1 MQSTSFQYLRFIP
14 LLAAHDVTLVNYRN
28 ILLFCRYFEDEEVTR
43 CETFV
48 PALPFTAS
56 DNIGSLELQ
65 GDRVTNLG
73 TNL

>member
-1 MQSTSFQYLRFIP
+1 M
-14 LLAAHDVTLVNYRN
+14 LLLCSY
-28 ILLFCRYFEDEEVTR
+28 YKEDTVIR

-48 PALPFTAS
+48 PALLFTAS
-56 DNIGSLELQ
+56 DNVGSLELQ

>member
-1 MQSTSFQYLRFIP
+1 M
-14 LLAAHDVTLVNYRN
+14 YRN
-28 ILLFCRYFEDEEVTR
+28 ILLFCRYFEAEEVTR

-56 DNIGSLELQ
+56 DNVGSLELQ

>member
-1 MQSTSFQYLRFIP
+1 MQLMISSIVKGRHYDILMFYSYFKDEVVTS
-14 LLAAHDVTLVNYRN
+14 
-28 ILLFCRYFEDEEVTR
+28 